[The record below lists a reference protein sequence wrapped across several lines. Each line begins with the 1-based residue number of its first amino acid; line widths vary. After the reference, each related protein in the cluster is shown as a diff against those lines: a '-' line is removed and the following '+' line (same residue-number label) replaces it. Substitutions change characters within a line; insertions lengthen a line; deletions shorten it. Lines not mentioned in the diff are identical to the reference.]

1 MANYFAPRVSEDT
14 KLFFDNIKEHKLV
27 FQKCKKCGKLRWP
40 ASYLCPSCLS
50 EEVEEVELKG
60 TGTIYSIV
68 KFHKPFHPSI
78 ADKVPYLTAEIDL
91 DEGVRIIANV
101 ISEEAKIGDKVK
113 ATYEDFEDYSKVNFE
128 VIK

>member
-1 MANYFAPRVSEDT
+1 MANYFSPRISEDT
-14 KLFFDNIKEHKLV
+14 ILFFENVKAHKLV
-27 FQKCKKCGKLRWP
+27 FQKCKVCGKLRWP
-40 ASYLCPSCLS
+40 AAYLCPDCLS
-50 EEVEEVELKG
+50 EEYEEYEAKG

-68 KFHKPFHPSI
+68 KFRKPFHPSMNEM
-78 ADKVPYLTAEIDL
+78 VPYLVAEIDL

-101 ISEEAKIGDKVK
+101 LDEDAKIGDKVK